1 MGYFMELAGN
11 TFGVTNGMLGG
22 NMDWY
27 EGNVVYSGAVSQ
39 AVMPLAGCSY
49 FGHAIFVDQRDNKP
63 MIAHE
68 LTHARQMDR
77 RGFRLGYMMSYLGE
91 GSLTPQGDHY
101 YSNPYEVEAYYF
113 QYLYEMGYVDIYGNL
128 KDGVSENHV
137 TWSKEFYNN
146 SGETNYGY
154 HPLYRNNKNVKNRYG
169 DYWTWE
175 EDYDLYT
182 MFQFDLW

>member
-1 MGYFMELAGN
+1 M
-11 TFGVTNGMLGG
+11 
-22 NMDWY
+22 
-27 EGNVVYSGAVSQ
+27 
-39 AVMPLAGCSY
+39 
-49 FGHAIFVDQRDNKP
+49 
-63 MIAHE
+63 
-68 LTHARQMDR
+68 
-77 RGFRLGYMMSYLGE
+77 
-91 GSLTPQGDHY
+91 
-101 YSNPYEVEAYYF
+101 
-113 QYLYEMGYVDIYGNL
+113 DIYGNL
-128 KDGVSENHV
+128 QDGVSEDHV